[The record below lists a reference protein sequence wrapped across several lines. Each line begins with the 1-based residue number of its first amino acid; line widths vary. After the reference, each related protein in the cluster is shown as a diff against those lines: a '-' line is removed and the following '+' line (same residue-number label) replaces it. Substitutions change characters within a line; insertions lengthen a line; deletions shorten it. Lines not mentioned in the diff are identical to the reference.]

1 MISTASPRNGA
12 LSRGLTP
19 LIYHHVN
26 PYGRIELD
34 MGRRLLLAA

>member
-1 MISTASPRNGA
+1 VDDW
-12 LSRGLTP
+12 RGLTP

-34 MGRRLLLAA
+34 MTRRMALAA